1 MDWDFP
7 LITCFLWFVLFV
19 VLLSYY
25 VYNAFV
31 LSFRNERYWP
41 LVEISMLYLIGL
53 VVSANLSIVIY
64 SLIVR

>member
-7 LITCFLWFVLFV
+7 LITCFLVFIFFV

-31 LSFRNERYWP
+31 RSLINERWWA
-41 LVEISMLYLIGL
+41 LVKFPILYLIGL
-53 VVSANLSIVIY
+53 VVLANLSIAIY
-64 SLIVR
+64 SFMI

>member
-7 LITCFLWFVLFV
+7 LITCFLGVVLFV

-41 LVEISMLYLIGL
+41 LVKLSMLYLIGL

-64 SLIVR
+64 SLMVR

>member
-7 LITCFLWFVLFV
+7 LITCFLGFIFFV

-31 LSFRNERYWP
+31 ISLRNERYWP
-41 LVEISMLYLIGL
+41 LVKLSVLYLIGL
-53 VVSANLSIVIY
+53 IVLANLSIVIY
-64 SLIVR
+64 SLMIR